1 MHIIR
6 LITPLLLSISFFI
19 TITVTAQDSDKKADE
34 ILKQV
39 TNKTKSYKTI
49 KADFTFKMENKA
61 SKINESKKGTITLKG
76 EKYRLSIAG
85 QLVICDGKTVWTYI
99 EDAEEVQINNVL
111 EDNETIT
118 PDKILTSYNSDYK
131 SKFVKEAA
139 ESGKTIQTIDLTP
152 RKGKSFTKIRIRIDK
167 AAQQIASFAV
177 FDKEGNTYTYII
189 TKLEHD
195 SPVEDSN
202 FTFSKS
208 KFPNAEIVDMR

>member
-1 MHIIR
+1 MYNFR
-6 LITPLLLSISFFI
+6 FLSPLILIISFGFF
-19 TITVTAQDSDKKADE
+19 TSTSAQDTDKKADE

-61 SKINESKKGTITLKG
+61 SKINESKKGTISLKG

-111 EDNETIT
+111 DDNETIT
-118 PDKILTSYNSDYK
+118 PDKILTSYNADYK

-139 ESGKTIQTIDLTP
+139 EAGKTIQTIDLTP
-152 RKGKSFTKIRIRIDK
+152 KKGKSFTKIRIRIDK
-167 AAQQIASFAV
+167 TAQQISSFAV
-177 FDKEGNTYTYII
+177 FDKEGNTYTYVIN
-189 TKLEHD
+189 KLEHD
-195 SPVEDSN
+195 IAVDDSN